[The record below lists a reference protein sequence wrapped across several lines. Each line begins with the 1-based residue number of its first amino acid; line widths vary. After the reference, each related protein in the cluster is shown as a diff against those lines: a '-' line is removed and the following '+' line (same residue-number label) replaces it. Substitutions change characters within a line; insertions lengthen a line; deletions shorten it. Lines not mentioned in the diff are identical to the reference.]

1 MRANETRSQQTGDE
15 TMNALEAK
23 IAAMTI
29 DEVVAVLRA
38 LATNCSDEAARITD
52 AGLSRLY
59 RACSEEFYIS
69 LCDELYG
76 AWG

>member
-1 MRANETRSQQTGDE
+1 MRPDATQTGDE
-15 TMNALEAK
+15 TMSALEAK

-38 LATNCSDEAARITD
+38 LATDCSDEAARITD
-52 AGLSRLY
+52 VGLSRLY
-59 RACSEEFYIS
+59 RACSEEFYVS
-69 LCDELYG
+69 LCDELYA

>member
-1 MRANETRSQQTGDE
+1 
-15 TMNALEAK
+15 MNALEAK

-38 LATNCSDEAARITD
+38 LATDCSDEAARITT

-59 RACSEEFYIS
+59 RACSEDFYVT

-76 AWG
+76 SWG